1 MQIHLCKFYYLRQE
15 RERKKNPQY
24 SFECKNDLIQ
34 VCVCLCLCTFI
45 YGRVMDRLYGTLED
59 KIDAWEKTLAMHKGC
74 CGVTKKNHPAV
85 KELLKQRLLVA
96 YDLTAALTYLHGF
109 Q

>member
-1 MQIHLCKFYYLRQE
+1 MCLF
-15 RERKKNPQY
+15 
-24 SFECKNDLIQ
+24 
-34 VCVCLCLCTFI
+34 VCVCVYLCTFI
-45 YGRVMDRLYGTLED
+45 YVFFLFFLGRVMDRLFGTLED

-74 CGVTKKNHPAV
+74 CGVSKNHPAV